1 MITYMTTVKSIES
14 SSAQGRNGGV
24 VSGNVSRII
33 AMVFTVLAAVVIVA
47 GATGLY
53 AARRPVASAIVPVNP
68 VPAVE
73 SPIPMDTVFVRASR
87 DLSADPIV
95 MDTVYAY
102 IELDQAVRAAS
113 VDVN

>member
-1 MITYMTTVKSIES
+1 
-14 SSAQGRNGGV
+14 
-24 VSGNVSRII
+24 
-33 AMVFTVLAAVVIVA
+33 
-47 GATGLY
+47 
-53 AARRPVASAIVPVNP
+53 
-68 VPAVE
+68 
-73 SPIPMDTVFVRASR
+73 MDTVFVRASR